1 MANVEKNKNI
11 DADKESFDAD
21 RLSALHH
28 SKRDFDHLKNSIVWK
43 KNASFDAK
51 DTKENEEIA
60 LQSIEHSLWW
70 AKEQK
75 NTNISYSSQQDI
87 VSEQSE
93 NPMYIP
99 PSVQEGKR
107 DAVASVETLV
117 ADAPKDSNR
126 IAAGV
131 GDLMKRIM
139 DTETV
144 A

>member
-11 DADKESFDAD
+11 DADQESFDAD

-28 SKRDFDHLKNSIVWK
+28 SKRELDHLNNGIVWK

-51 DTKENEEIA
+51 DIQENEEIA

-70 AKEQK
+70 TKEQK
-75 NTNISYSSQQDI
+75 DIHISHSSKQDT
-87 VSEQSE
+87 VSEQSQ
-93 NPMYIP
+93 NPMSIP
-99 PSVQEGKR
+99 PSVQEGKS

-131 GDLMKRIM
+131 GYLMKSIM